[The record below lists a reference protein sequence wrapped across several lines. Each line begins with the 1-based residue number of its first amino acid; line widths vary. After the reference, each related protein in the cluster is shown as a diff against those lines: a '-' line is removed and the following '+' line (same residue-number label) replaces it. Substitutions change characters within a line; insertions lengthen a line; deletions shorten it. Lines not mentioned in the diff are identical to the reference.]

1 MGRWVGECGSRGR
14 EGGLVSV
21 DGGGGRGFGECGG
34 GGKGFG
40 ECGWGRGF
48 GECG

>member
-21 DGGGGRGFGECGG
+21 DGGGGRGFGECGW
-34 GGKGFG
+34 
-40 ECGWGRGF
+40 GWREREF
-48 GECG
+48 DPPKN